1 MVGFDIFIFVIM
13 GLFGIMIPLLFV
25 IKKRQDANEP
35 LFGWKRK
42 QYLQEVEG
50 GEVVDGPNKSNKK
63 KDKNKESLKDL
74 IGVEDVWLGIFEKSK
89 NEFCVILEADSVNFD
104 LLNDAARGSIIIG
117 YQALFRSIRFP
128 IQVLGQAV
136 RQDLRKD
143 EQRFRKNLQNV
154 NQYAR
159 DYNEKVIQHVKERS
173 EREFRISRRVYYVVP
188 YMYETSKLG
197 QLNAEQRKKKIAQEL
212 YGRASIVARVLQ
224 RAKIE
229 CHLLD
234 SLEAIEVLKRALNR
248 DRMLANPIESIE
260 KDEKITGY
268 ITADPETLPGLDDLL
283 NVEIEEVFESGVS
296 FTQRKGNEQAETTA
310 EEEKQ
315 EAVVW

>member
-13 GLFGIMIPLLFV
+13 GLFGIMIPLLFI

-42 QYLQEVEG
+42 QYLQEVNG
-50 GEVVDGPNKSNKK
+50 GVAIDDPYKSNKK
-63 KDKNKESLKDL
+63 KNKNRESIKEL

-104 LLNDAARGSIIIG
+104 LLNDVARGSIIIG

-143 EQRFRKNLQNV
+143 EQRFRENLKNV
-154 NQYAR
+154 NEFAR

-229 CHLLD
+229 CHLLG

-248 DRMLANPIESIE
+248 DRMLANPVESIVE
-260 KDEKITGY
+260 DEKITGY
-268 ITADPETLPGLDDLL
+268 ITGDPETLPGLDDLL
-283 NVEIEEVFESGVS
+283 NVELEEVFDNGAS
-296 FTQRKGNEQAETTA
+296 FAQKKGNEREETK
-310 EEEKQ
+310 EETRQ